1 MTDDEKIA
9 IIEDI
14 LELPSG
20 TLNTESALED
30 FEEWDSL
37 AVLSLTV
44 YFDSELGKIL
54 DSKAIRSFKTVQDI
68 IDLM

>member
-1 MTDDEKIA
+1 MTDDKKLA

-14 LELPSG
+14 LELPGG

-54 DSKAIRSFKTVQDI
+54 DSKTIRGFKTVQDI